1 VNCIRPN
8 KLYQKTAFDALAVVS
23 TPDSHEL
30 GAQPMKLLPASSAA
44 LTFRSVVAGK
54 KMLVGAVGIEN
65 NNIWNFKDLEE
76 MPGNAKALK
85 RNNREC
91 KEILI
96 GPSMAPH
103 FSGAEIP
110 FLFRS
115 TKSGV
120 GFRSNLAARMASRR
134 PHRSIG

>member
-1 VNCIRPN
+1 
-8 KLYQKTAFDALAVVS
+8 
-23 TPDSHEL
+23 
-30 GAQPMKLLPASSAA
+30 
-44 LTFRSVVAGK
+44 
-54 KMLVGAVGIEN
+54 
-65 NNIWNFKDLEE
+65 

-110 FLFRS
+110 FSLPLDEQWRRLPVKSRGTDGKPTTTLFDRLELIP
-115 TKSGV
+115 G
-120 GFRSNLAARMASRR
+120 AAGMCFCTARYISDLHICFDSYSKTIIACSPRASIVE
-134 PHRSIG
+134 S

>member
-1 VNCIRPN
+1 MSYFSI
-8 KLYQKTAFDALAVVS
+8 VVKING
-23 TPDSHEL
+23 E
-30 GAQPMKLLPASSAA
+30 
-44 LTFRSVVAGK
+44 R
-54 KMLVGAVGIEN
+54 LVGAVGIEN

-110 FLFRS
+110 FSLSLDEQWRRLPV
-115 TKSGV
+115 KSRGMDGKPTTTPFDRVTPVLGV
-120 GFRSNLAARMASRR
+120 ASLCSCTRLNKIKR
-134 PHRSIG
+134 TN